1 MQNASIGR
9 MNRIIAN
16 ISLEQRGYFLH
27 ILLIKILESDLSFQS
42 LVDGSPPHA
51 CLPEKLQAAGR
62 SLQCWKSERKNFFL
76 KLFSYFKDSR

>member
-42 LVDGSPPHA
+42 LVDGSPSHA

-62 SLQCWKSERKNFFL
+62 SLQYWKYERKQFFS
-76 KLFSYFKDSR
+76 KIIFIF